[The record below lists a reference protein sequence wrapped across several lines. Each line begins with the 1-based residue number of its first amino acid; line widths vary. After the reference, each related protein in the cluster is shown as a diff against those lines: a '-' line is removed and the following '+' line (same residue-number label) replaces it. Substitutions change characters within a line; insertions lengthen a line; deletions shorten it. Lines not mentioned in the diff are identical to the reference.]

1 MAEILS
7 RNQEIP
13 WRIIEGQVVLL
24 DLDEARAIMLNEVG
38 SYIWIELER
47 GLEAGELI
55 DKIIMNFDIDQES
68 ARKDLSLFLDS
79 MLKRDLLQ
87 VNRG

>member
-38 SYIWIELER
+38 SYVWIELER
-47 GLEAGELI
+47 ELEAGELI
-55 DKIIMNFDIDQES
+55 DKIIMNFDIDQGS

-79 MLKRDLLQ
+79 MLKRDL
-87 VNRG
+87 VRVDRG